1 MISYEV
7 SLGLIIMPV
16 LLFAGTANLTGI
28 VLSQEILFYFIPL
41 WPSCG
46 LFFIS
51 ILAETNR
58 LPFDLPEAE
67 SELVSGFIL
76 NIHL

>member
-1 MISYEV
+1 
-7 SLGLIIMPV
+7 MPV
-16 LLFAGTANLTGI
+16 LLFAGTANLSGI
-28 VLSQEILFYFIPL
+28 VLSQSTLFYFIPL
-41 WPSCG
+41 WPSAI

-76 NIHL
+76 NIHLWYLLCFS